1 MGEWLGWW
9 PSPFVPPRSCA
20 GCPRLGAPEVGFGGF
35 VVFSEKADDRVGQFA
50 DRGEALLGD
59 EVGKIAKEAFDQV
72 EPGRGGGSEV
82 HVEAGMLGQPPLH
95 LGVLVG
101 GVIVDDQM
109 DVETGRGLAVDALE
123 EGKPLLVAVA

>member
-1 MGEWLGWW
+1 MVGGHR
-9 PSPFVPPRSCA
+9 PSCRLDLAQDVLA
-20 GCPRLGAPEVGFGGF
+20 LGAPEVAFGGF

-101 GVIVDDQM
+101 GRNCRRSDGCRDRA
-109 DVETGRGLAVDALE
+109 GSRRR
-123 EGKPLLVAVA
+123 